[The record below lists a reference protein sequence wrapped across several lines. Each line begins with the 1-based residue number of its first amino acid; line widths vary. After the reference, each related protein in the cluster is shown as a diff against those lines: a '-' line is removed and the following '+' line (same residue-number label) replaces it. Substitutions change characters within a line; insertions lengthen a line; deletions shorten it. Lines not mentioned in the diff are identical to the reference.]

1 MKQGKNT
8 TNKDTAD
15 NGATTDWKA
24 HEEKVKQASDTVTRA
39 RLRGAAPNV
48 YAEKFSSLGVTLP
61 QLESAALKA
70 ESLAPESRALLAVQ
84 QQDSLKGIEARAH
97 HSRMIAELRALEKS
111 VLHDKSLNATPETK
125 DAMLLAIRERIVGAR
140 EEYATA
146 LKESPEAFMA
156 AHVADLRKYHR
167 QYERGRIV
175 QTEYVQEKLAEV
187 DEALSTARM
196 CFISGETGTGKTEV
210 ARIAAR
216 RFSGREG
223 LVIRGYAGIG
233 STEIYGHMTLTDS
246 SEKRMENARKE
257 IDLAEQVYVEKY
269 PNATPSELAEVT
281 RGVLQKSGV
290 TTTEYILGAV
300 YQAAK
305 EGRVVIIDE
314 ANYIPP
320 DLLASLNDIMTK
332 KPGEPIHVQQD
343 GVGPITVQEGFGI
356 IFTGN
361 VNPPV
366 GPTAKRYLG
375 RKDFDA
381 AFTDRVPLVEYGS
394 LPQAIKGIAS
404 EHDRAN
410 KQLFTVAITTA
421 LLPAA
426 SGIDTIEKLENRYGT
441 LFLPGGVRGGLD
453 ALWRFSQFAAVT
465 QKAFS
470 AEFEDGDAHAFQ
482 SGGNSTAY
490 IPKVQLSN
498 RGVMRVIEKWRDDGF
513 RQELD
518 YYIARDI
525 FGRATDPKDRAYL
538 YQRAQFFGFC
548 KTAGWDDNPDY
559 SQNNLTKF

>member
-1 MKQGKNT
+1 MTYEVKQATSFTESIEGRGGELLHQYSIHRDMERDMKQGKNTKSKDT

-15 NGATTDWKA
+15 NGSATDWRA
-24 HEEKVKQASDTVTRA
+24 HEEKVNQTSDAITKA
-39 RLRGAAPNV
+39 RLGGAAPDE
-48 YAEKFSSLGVTLP
+48 YADKFSSLGVTLP
-61 QLESAALKA
+61 KRESPVLNAEPLSTESKTMLAL
-70 ESLAPESRALLAVQ
+70 Q
-84 QQDSLKGIEARAH
+84 QQDSSKGIEARAH
-97 HSRMIAELRALEKS
+97 YSRMVTELRALEKS
-111 VLHDKSLNATPETK
+111 VLRDKSLNATPDTK
-125 DAMLLAIRERIVGAR
+125 DQLLTAIRERIVGVR

-156 AHVADLRKYHR
+156 AHVADLRKYYR

-175 QTEYVQEKLAEV
+175 QTEYVQEKLAEI

-216 RFSGREG
+216 NFSGKKE

-246 SEKRMENARKE
+246 SEKRMENARKQ
-257 IDLAEQVYVEKY
+257 IDLAEQVYLEKY
-269 PNATPSELAEVT
+269 PDATPVELAEIV

-320 DLLASLNDIMTK
+320 ELIASLNDIMTK
-332 KPGEPIHVQQD
+332 RPGEQIHVQQD

-361 VNPPV
+361 VNPPT
-366 GPTAKRYLG
+366 GPTAKRYVG
-375 RKDFDA
+375 RRDPDA
-381 AFTDRVPLVEYGS
+381 AFIDRVPVVEYGS
-394 LPQAIKGIAS
+394 LPQAITGIAS
-404 EHDRAN
+404 AHDPAD

-426 SGIDTIEKLENRYGT
+426 SRRKRWIGCSLAVLT
-441 LFLPGGVRGGLD
+441 VRCSL
-453 ALWRFSQFAAVT
+453 AKSLQWRV
-465 QKAFS
+465 
-470 AEFEDGDAHAFQ
+470 
-482 SGGNSTAY
+482 
-490 IPKVQLSN
+490 
-498 RGVMRVIEKWRDDGF
+498 
-513 RQELD
+513 
-518 YYIARDI
+518 
-525 FGRATDPKDRAYL
+525 
-538 YQRAQFFGFC
+538 
-548 KTAGWDDNPDY
+548 
-559 SQNNLTKF
+559 